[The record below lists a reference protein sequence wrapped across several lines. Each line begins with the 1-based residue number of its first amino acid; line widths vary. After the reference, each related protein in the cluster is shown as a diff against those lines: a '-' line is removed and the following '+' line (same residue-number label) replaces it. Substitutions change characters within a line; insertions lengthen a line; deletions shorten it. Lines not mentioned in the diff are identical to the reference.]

1 MQIDLA
7 QKLWLTE
14 IDVVGHPIPGVNQ
27 LFANF
32 LRNKIKLFPI
42 LPFPV
47 DHNQTDPTKF
57 KSADVRIIDDTSP
70 ADKDAAAALVTF
82 GGGTPGDKTAFT
94 QSFISPGGLAGIVVS
109 MGWICRVISP
119 LIDTALNLGGAF
131 TNCHLNHSV
140 RIDDDHEVDL
150 SGLSITAENDGALHV
165 QIKVT
170 KSGFCYSATGTVGAK
185 ITIEVVDGQTLTPPK
200 KGQVLVTKVVVDNP
214 TIDVDMSIWCVLAGA
229 VISAAL
235 GGWLAGAI
243 GAIVGGVLVPL
254 ITFIAEEVIEG
265 VINSVAANITAALN
279 NLLAPGVEIP
289 AVGFTLVFSD
299 VHIDDVQIGCQFRP
313 IDTAPVR
320 ATGTVVVPNG
330 WAFDLDSGRVGV
342 RDMPSGDITVLGA
355 SFNRTVQAVCGAR
368 WARTGLRD
376 FDDLYRAAVY
386 PYSYDAPNPIP
397 LADMAT
403 FDPFGL
409 LFGNLFDETL
419 RIYGVRTNEG
429 RWAAI
434 QAVDV
439 TFDHI
444 QFRYITWEKPL
455 VAVQIIGGFTC
466 PPSVFG
472 PLGEVAKPG
481 AAVFVPSPALRAGL
495 GQATPATGAA
505 GTVTGTQPDPC
516 AQLREAVTAM
526 VPAAAA
532 VEGVDTLKQA
542 IQALPLID
550 QRIGTFM
557 GTVVWLRQPQGRFDA
572 VTSGFGPGQEAKWQ
586 LDGTALGG
594 ASGQQDLGGGATAHY
609 QIAGTAL
616 LLTID
621 ATEPV
626 EMLLSV
632 TVVDE
637 GGRVASAER
646 CVHYDPK
653 CTSQS
658 RLTPPW
664 RDYQSAFLTNFGVVE
679 VPTPT
684 PAPVIR

>member
-14 IDVVGHPIPGVNQ
+14 IDVVGHALPGVNQ

-32 LRNKIKLFPI
+32 LRNKIKLIPM

-47 DHNQTDPTKF
+47 DHNTTTNTKM
-57 KSADVRIIDDTSP
+57 KNADVHIIDDTSP
-70 ADKDAAAALVTF
+70 ADKDASAFLVTF
-82 GGGTPGDKTAFT
+82 GGGSPGDKAAFT
-94 QSFISPGGLAGIVVS
+94 QSFISPGGNGGIVVS

-119 LIDTALNLGGAF
+119 MIDTALNLGGAF
-131 TNCHLNHSV
+131 TNCNLTHSV

-150 SGLSITAENDGALHV
+150 TGLSISAGNDGALHV
-165 QIKVT
+165 QISVS

-185 ITIEVVDGQTLTPPK
+185 ITIKVSNGQLVVDVQADDPN
-200 KGQVLVTKVVVDNP
+200 V
-214 TIDVDMSIWCVLAGA
+214 DVDIPWYCWLAGAAIGALLGGVLAGA
-229 VISAAL
+229 V
-235 GGWLAGAI
+235 

-265 VINSVAANITAALN
+265 VVNSVAANITDALN
-279 NLLAPGVEIP
+279 KLLVPVDIP
-289 AVGFTLVFSD
+289 AVGFNLIFSD
-299 VHIDDVQIGCQFRP
+299 VSIDDVQIGAHVRP

-320 ATGTVVVPNG
+320 AAGTVVVPNG

-355 SFNRTVQAVCGAR
+355 SLSRTVQAVCGAR
-368 WARTGLRD
+368 WARTGLSD
-376 FDDLYRAAVY
+376 FDELYRAAVY
-386 PYSYDAPNPIP
+386 PYSYDAPNPVP
-397 LADMAT
+397 LADMAII
-403 FDPFGL
+403 DPFGL
-409 LFGNLFDETL
+409 LFGNPFDETL

-434 QAVDV
+434 QAVEV

-444 QFRYITWEKPL
+444 KFRYITWEKPL
-455 VAVQIIGGFTC
+455 AAVQIIGGFTC

-495 GQATPATGAA
+495 GQTTPATGAA
-505 GTVTGTQPDPC
+505 GTSTGTQPDPC

-532 VEGVDTLKQA
+532 VKGVDTLKQA

-550 QRIGTFM
+550 QRIGTFV

-586 LDGTALGG
+586 LDGTGLGG
-594 ASGQQDLGGGATAHY
+594 ASGQQDLGGGKTAHY

-621 ATEPV
+621 AKEPV

-653 CTSQS
+653 CTSRS

-664 RDYQSAFLTNFGVVE
+664 RDYQSAFLANFGVVE
-679 VPTPT
+679 VPTP
-684 PAPVIR
+684 APVIR